1 MCIVLWLKISKQFVF
16 ANRIRAM
23 KHHQLANQQSIKRIP
38 NVRSLWWISLPGV
51 IGLLWLAAPWLLWLY
66 HIDRAGT
73 LMKEG
78 LSWPQPRY
86 VDSIPAVVDDATI
99 RQALDHLVSAQFY
112 RPHHAHAYRMSG
124 WIYLARGDLER
135 AAAAFERARAINTA
149 EPMID
154 WETGLVY
161 EQMLA
166 TISQAPSTPLTHQLT
181 QAILS
186 APNVSIATPFCKQ
199 GAPQTC
205 YAGMTTL
212 TMPYAGISDSSP
224 FTYDFFFLHPPATA
238 RFDVSIP
245 VGQEGLSFILGFD
258 PQARAWGS
266 DGAVCRIGVT
276 TTVGTLQYVFE
287 QSVTPEQAGTGWIP
301 GWVDL
306 SPWSDQKV
314 TIIFEIL
321 PGTKGNTTADWFGW
335 ANVILTSP
343 TAARYA
349 SYAPLARMRA
359 AWLDGGFN
367 QNVLLARRD
376 EAIRYGRIEEAQRW
390 DRRASLMVSL
400 VPAGQ

>member
-1 MCIVLWLKISKQFVF
+1 
-16 ANRIRAM
+16 
-23 KHHQLANQQSIKRIP
+23 
-38 NVRSLWWISLPGV
+38 
-51 IGLLWLAAPWLLWLY
+51 
-66 HIDRAGT
+66 
-73 LMKEG
+73 MKEG
-78 LSWPQPRY
+78 LTWPQPRY

-99 RQALDHLVSAQFY
+99 RQALDHLGNAQSY

-124 WIYLARGDLER
+124 WIHLARGDLER

-186 APNVSIATPFCKQ
+186 TPNVPIATPFCQQ

-205 YAGMTTL
+205 YARMTTL
-212 TMPYAGISDSSP
+212 TMPYAGISDPSP

-238 RFDVSIP
+238 RFDISVP

-266 DGAVCRIGVT
+266 DGAVFRIGVT

-321 PGTKGNTTADWFGW
+321 PGTKGDTTADWFGW

-390 DRRASLMVSL
+390 EKRALLLNSTVN
-400 VPAGQ
+400 AKH

>member
-23 KHHQLANQQSIKRIP
+23 EHHQLANQQSVKRIP

-161 EQMLA
+161 EQMLV
-166 TISQAPSTPLTHQLT
+166 TISHAPSTSLSHRFT
-181 QAILS
+181 QANIS
-186 APNVSIATPFCKQ
+186 APDIPIATPFCQ
-199 GAPQTC
+199 LDAPQTC

-212 TMPYAGISDSSP
+212 TMPYAGTSDLSL

-238 RFDVSIP
+238 SFNIHVP
-245 VGQEGLSFILGFD
+245 VGQEALSFVLGFD
-258 PQARAWGS
+258 PQARGWGS
-266 DGAVCRIGVT
+266 DGAVVRIGIT
-276 TTVGTLQYVFE
+276 AASETIRYVFE
-287 QSVTPEQAGTGWIP
+287 QSVTSEQAGTGWIP

-349 SYAPLARMRA
+349 TYAPLARMRA

-376 EAIRYGRIEEAQRW
+376 EAIRYGRIDEAQRW